1 MKKAIGIDLGTSHS
15 SAAHVDGGFPMMI
28 EISEEGY
35 SIPSV
40 VSFDEK
46 GQQSKD
52 GVLHVRNSKRMFKRS
67 LSNTSKSALLDKSQQ
82 IFTYDIADSPTH
94 NILLQ
99 IKKQTYTLEDIS
111 AEIIKEGQ
119 TKC

>member
-1 MKKAIGIDLGTSHS
+1 
-15 SAAHVDGGFPMMI
+15 MMI

-40 VSFDEK
+40 VSLDEK

-52 GVLHVRNSKRMFKRS
+52 GVHHVRNSKRMFKRS

-99 IKKQTYTLEDIS
+99 IKNKPTPLRIFRLEYKRS
-111 AEIIKEGQ
+111 KA
-119 TKC
+119 KC